1 MSSFGD
7 QLHSFS
13 RSTGIRFDK
22 IVRKVCLDLTR
33 DIVKLTPV
41 GNPDLWKHPAP
52 PGYTGGMARS
62 NWFLGYSRVTDTH
75 EEHSKNGAP
84 SLRRASNFASTIHG
98 GGVFYIVNNLPYIMA
113 LEYGSSTQAPAGMAR
128 VTVERFQGIVNA
140 AVGAR

>member
-7 QLHSFS
+7 QLHGFS

-33 DIVKLTPV
+33 DLVLATPR
-41 GNPDLWKHPAP
+41 DI
-52 PGYTGGMARS
+52 GMAKS
-62 NWFLGYSRVTDTH
+62 NWFLGTTRVSSI
-75 EEHSKNGAP
+75 ESNVSLNGAP
-84 SLRRASNFASTIHG
+84 SLRRASDFASTLHA

-128 VTVERFQGIVNA
+128 VTVDRFQSIVNA

>member
-7 QLHSFS
+7 QLHGFS

-41 GNPDLWKHPAP
+41 N
-52 PGYTGGMARS
+52 TGMAKS
-62 NWFLGYSRVTDTH
+62 NWFHGTTRVGNT
-75 EEHSKNGAP
+75 ESSASKNGAP
-84 SLRRASNFASTIHG
+84 SLRRASDFASTLQA

-128 VTVERFQGIVNA
+128 ISVARAQQNINA
-140 AVGAR
+140 MVRAL